1 MYCIPIP
8 ADMRNDD
15 ASPCH
20 IYSRAGMSY
29 RVRKAKSAQRI
40 AIENG
45 SAPRLARSL
54 AGSRPILKIRLPDV
68 PTISGTCAA
77 CGRLGGR

>member
-1 MYCIPIP
+1 MYCIPIS

-45 SAPRLARSL
+45 PAPPPCS
-54 AGSRPILKIRLPDV
+54 K
-68 PTISGTCAA
+68 
-77 CGRLGGR
+77 LGGKPTRIENQIA